1 MIGSAINTSSL
12 TQTETTDY
20 VGNVEYVNNALKR
33 VYVGTG
39 YIENNVYHCYL
50 KDYLG
55 NTRLV
60 VTPTDNYYQWLNYYP
75 FGMLYGDRGDQGRQ
89 QMKYGGKEFEDKHG
103 LYLYDFEARY
113 YDPALGG
120 FLTMDPLAEKYYS
133 TSPYAYCANNPMRYV
148 DLHGDSITTKVTSM
162 IDGKAINTSY
172 YYGQDRTGS
181 YGFLD
186 GGGNRYSGNELFVDE
201 LTSAL
206 NKLRSGTNGEAL
218 VNELMNSTKNV
229 QIVQGKNTADLKGN
243 YIKWD
248 PYSTTGGPDQAG
260 DTKRPSYIGL
270 GHEMAHIQDVW
281 NGSIGRNTWVTVTG
295 VDGKPVDI
303 PNAEKYATH
312 IENQLRSEHRIP
324 LRTHYSPRVH
334 STRILRSGTNQSL
347 FYKKRVTIGGVSIQ
361 TTPYIY

>member
-133 TSPYAYCANNPMRYV
+133 TSPV
-148 DLHGDSITTKVTSM
+148 I
-162 IDGKAINTSY
+162 
-172 YYGQDRTGS
+172 GS
-181 YGFLD
+181 
-186 GGGNRYSGNELFVDE
+186 
-201 LTSAL
+201 T
-206 NKLRSGTNGEAL
+206 
-218 VNELMNSTKNV
+218 
-229 QIVQGKNTADLKGN
+229 
-243 YIKWD
+243 IK
-248 PYSTTGGPDQAG
+248 
-260 DTKRPSYIGL
+260 
-270 GHEMAHIQDVW
+270 
-281 NGSIGRNTWVTVTG
+281 TV
-295 VDGKPVDI
+295 
-303 PNAEKYATH
+303 
-312 IENQLRSEHRIP
+312 RI
-324 LRTHYSPRVH
+324 RE
-334 STRILRSGTNQSL
+334 SL
-347 FYKKRVTIGGVSIQ
+347 FIRVSSFASKTHHVDKPHVKHSETWGLSTLVAYQSYCS
-361 TTPYIY
+361 T